1 MKAFGKIFYW
11 FLLPGVF
18 ALAISTGDQ
27 RYAQAGAA
35 LLWGSAI
42 LFGPLML
49 IVLLGSLAV
58 KPGGEKWDA
67 NREKFLKNRSGTVVK
82 VIGWFALIA
91 TVALAAFTGFIVSAV
106 FYLAAMLWVRL
117 AWAMCVF
124 HFERAETK

>member
-35 LLWGSAI
+35 LLWGSAL

-49 IVLLGSLAV
+49 IVLLGSFAV
-58 KPGGEKWDA
+58 KPGDEKWEA
-67 NREKFLKNRSGTVVK
+67 NRDKFLKDRPGALVK
-82 VIGWFALIA
+82 AIGWLALIV
-91 TVALAAFTGFIVSAV
+91 TVALSAFTGFMITAV
-106 FYLAAMLWVRL
+106 FYLVSVLWVKL
-117 AWAMCVF
+117 AWAICTV
-124 HFERAETK
+124 HFERAEVK